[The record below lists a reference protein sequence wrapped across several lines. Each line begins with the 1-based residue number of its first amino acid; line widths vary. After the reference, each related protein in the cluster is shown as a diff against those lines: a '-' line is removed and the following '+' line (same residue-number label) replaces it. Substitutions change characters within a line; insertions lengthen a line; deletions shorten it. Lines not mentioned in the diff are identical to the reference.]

1 VAEKDFRVQKG
12 LIVADGDVT
21 VPSAHT
27 VFAGTFNTDGDSSS
41 PNFGLTM
48 SGKTIAADGADPNI
62 DIILEPKGTGSL
74 DATRINNT
82 VIGNVTPAAA
92 TVTALTATT
101 TSTLRGAITT
111 GDTTADTTITQAD
124 SAADAAGRSL
134 TITAGSPPTGDTANT
149 GAGGNL
155 VLAAGRGK
163 GTQDGG
169 SILFQ
174 VADGAGSSQNLN
186 NLATALTIADDK
198 SFTFGGA
205 INFGSQNMTNV
216 DIDSGTIDDT
226 TIGATTPSTIV
237 GTSIE
242 GTSLTI
248 DDVGINGKVITMT
261 GDTNDTVTMTA
272 AAAGAFTIATTD
284 NSGFGGNI
292 IANADGNITLNT
304 INTGNSGAD
313 AAINLQYDGNTK
325 VAIKSGATAGTPV
338 LDVTGNV
345 DISGSL
351 VGPSGAAGVTNIVA
365 AGSVTGVTDL
375 TASGE
380 IRGGHADLIESDG
393 ILGLDDSKSSIVEVN
408 GTNFYTS
415 EAISITVATN
425 QTATPGN
432 VHYASGNYTGQGVIK
447 VMTLNTDGG
456 GAEVYQVAEALAV
469 FSHKDDETTPVLKL
483 RTVQK
488 VIGYFNEQGLI
499 ESTVTYESGNVG
511 PIGRFEWVREADAFG
526 TSVDGMTL
534 IWAFTKPTAI
544 EAGTMQISCNVNGM
558 TLQGAGG

>member
-1 VAEKDFRVQKG
+1 LAEKDFRVQKG

-27 VFAGTFNTDGDSSS
+27 VFAGTFNTDGDTST

-48 SGKTIAADGADPNI
+48 SGKTIEADGSDTHI
-62 DIILEPKGTGSL
+62 DVVIKPKGNGSL
-74 DATRINNT
+74 TATRINNT

-92 TVTALTATT
+92 TVTDLIATG
-101 TSTLRGAITT
+101 TSALRGAITT
-111 GDTTADTTITQAD
+111 GNTTVDTTITQSN

-134 TITAGSPPTGDTANT
+134 TIKSGSPPTGDTADT
-149 GAGGNL
+149 GTGGNL
-155 VLAAGRGK
+155 VLAAGQGK
-163 GTQDGG
+163 GTAAGG

-198 SFTFGGA
+198 SVTFGGA
-205 INFGSQNMTNV
+205 INFDSQNMTNV
-216 DIDSGTIDDT
+216 DIDSGTIDGT
-226 TIGATTPSTIV
+226 TIGAATPSTIA
-237 GTSIE
+237 

-248 DDVGINGKVITMT
+248 DDVAINGKVITMT
-261 GDTNDTVTMTA
+261 GDTGDTVTMTA
-272 AAAGAFTIATTD
+272 AAAGEFTIATTD
-284 NSGFGGNI
+284 ATAFGGNI

-304 INTGNSGAD
+304 INTGNSGND
-313 AAINLQYDGNTK
+313 ARINFQYNSNTK

-365 AGSVTGVTDL
+365 AGSVTGVTNL

-380 IRGGHADLIESDG
+380 IRGGHADLIETDG
-393 ILGLDDSKSSIVEVN
+393 ILGLDDNKSSIVEVN

-432 VHYASGNYTGQGVIK
+432 THYGSGNYGGQGVIK

-456 GAEVYQVAEALAV
+456 GAEVYQVAETLAV
-469 FSHKDDETTPVLKL
+469 FSHKDDETTPVIKL

-488 VIGYFNEQGLI
+488 VIGYFNEQGVI

-511 PIGRFEWVREADAFG
+511 IGHFEWVREPDAYG
-526 TSVDGMTL
+526 TGVDGMTL
-534 IWAFTKPTAI
+534 IWVFTKPTAI

-558 TLQGAGG
+558 SLQGAGG

>member
-27 VFAGTFNTDGDSSS
+27 VFAGTFNTDGDSSN

-48 SGKTIAADGADPNI
+48 SGKTITADGQDTNI
-62 DIILEPKGTGSL
+62 DVEITPKGTGSL
-74 DATRINNT
+74 LATRINNT

-111 GDTTADTTITQAD
+111 GDTAADTTITQANSAVD
-124 SAADAAGRSL
+124 SDGRAL
-134 TITAGSPPTGDTANT
+134 TITAGSPPSGNTADT

-155 VLAAGRGK
+155 ILAAGAGK
-163 GTQDGG
+163 GTEDGG
-169 SILFQ
+169 SILFK
-174 VADGAGSSQNLN
+174 VADGAGTSQNLN
-186 NLATALTIADDK
+186 TPATALTIADDK

-205 INFGSQNMTNV
+205 INFDSQNMTNV
-216 DIDSGTIDDT
+216 DIDSGTIDGT
-226 TIGATTPSTIV
+226 TIGAATPDTIA
-237 GTSIE
+237 

-248 DDVGINGKVITMT
+248 DSVEIDGKVITMT

-284 NSGFGGNI
+284 HGAANYGGDI
-292 IANADGNITLNT
+292 TANADGNIILNTLN
-304 INTGNSGAD
+304 IGNSGND
-313 AAINLQYDGNTK
+313 AKIAFQYNSSDR
-325 VAIKSGATAGTPV
+325 VVVKSGAVANTPV
-338 LDVTGNV
+338 LVVTGNV

-351 VGPSGAAGVTNIVA
+351 QGPSGAAGVTNIVA

-380 IRGGHADLIESDG
+380 VRSGHADLIQTDG
-393 ILGLDDSKSSIVEVN
+393 ILGLDENKSSIVEIN

-415 EAISITVATN
+415 ETISITVASN
-425 QTATPGN
+425 QIATPGN
-432 VHYASGNYTGQGVIK
+432 TGYTTGNYGGQGVIK
-447 VMTLNTDGG
+447 VMVLNTDGG
-456 GAEVYQVAEALAV
+456 STEVYQVAEALAV
-469 FSHKDDETTPVLKL
+469 FSHKDDETTPVIKL

-511 PIGRFEWVREADAFG
+511 IGHFEWVRQPDAYG
-526 TSVDGMTL
+526 TGVDGMAL
-534 IWAFTKPTAI
+534 IWVFTKPTAI

-558 TLQGAGG
+558 SLQGAGG